1 MVVLDAWSRKPI
13 GWASGPTLA
22 ASLVIAALQHALQ
35 RRHPGPGTIHH
46 SDRGSQYVDAELVD
60 SLEAAGLVRS
70 MSRAGNCYDNAFIE
84 SVELAQD

>member
-1 MVVLDAWSRKPI
+1 M
-13 GWASGPTLA
+13 
-22 ASLVIAALQHALQ
+22 IAALQHALQ
-35 RRHPGPGTIHH
+35 RWHPGPVTIHH